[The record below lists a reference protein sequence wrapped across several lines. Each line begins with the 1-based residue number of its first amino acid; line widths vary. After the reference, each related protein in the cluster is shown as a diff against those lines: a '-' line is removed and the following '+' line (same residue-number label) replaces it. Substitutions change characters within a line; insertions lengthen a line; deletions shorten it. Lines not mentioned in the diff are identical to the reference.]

1 MVIEE
6 ARDFFFKGLTPN
18 KTWNSLN
25 DIEKQAAKNAISKKL
40 SNRNKSLF
48 ISLTSES
55 EILFKVSRD
64 IALHVGLETKYGSNT
79 VVSKIIG
86 GILKTLKDT
95 QPESIVDA
103 VSKNFHFASNTNAIA
118 RLKGQS
124 KSFSKVWDF
133 TATSLFSWMKNQTFD
148 SVFINEIEVKLNYLR
163 KDEVGLMVLRLFF
176 DSELI
181 LNYLNKSEVAKFDTP
196 AEISNTQ
203 GYSNLK
209 AQMAT
214 IETINPAVVNICN
227 KLKSYMGDI
236 DLFNAGAPTYYSI
249 LATSLSA
256 YFAQAEVQGQSSAY
270 LIFCEYIANQLMQL
284 CCTEIKCKE
293 STWDWTKE
301 SLNEWVS
308 RNNSEKF
315 ITTNTIGLETDR
327 KMHLIF
333 NLLVFNRVDMSIW
346 GVPAAGKRFA
356 TFWGDAL

>member
-1 MVIEE
+1 MVVEY
-6 ARDFFFKGLTPN
+6 ARNFFFKGLTPN
-18 KTWNSLN
+18 KEWNSLN
-25 DIEKQAAKNAISKKL
+25 DIEKQAAKNAITNNL
-40 SNRNKSLF
+40 SNKNKNLF

-55 EILFKVSRD
+55 EMLFKVSRD
-64 IALHVGLETKYGSNT
+64 IALHVGLETKCGKDT

-86 GILKTLKDT
+86 GVLTSLKDT

-103 VSKNFHFASNTNAIA
+103 VSKNFHFASNINAIA

-124 KSFSKVWDF
+124 KTFSKVWDF
-133 TATSLFSWMKNQTFD
+133 TATSLFSWMKNKTFD
-148 SVFINEIEVKLNYLR
+148 SVFINEIEVKLDYLR

-176 DSELI
+176 DSETI
-181 LNYLNKSEVAKFDTP
+181 LNYLKKTEVAKFDTP
-196 AEISNTQ
+196 VQISNTQ
-203 GYSNLK
+203 GYANLK
-209 AQMAT
+209 AQMST

-227 KLKSYMGDI
+227 KVKLFMGDI
-236 DLFNAGAPTYYSI
+236 DIFNAGAPTYYSI

-284 CCTEIKCKE
+284 CCTEIRCKE
-293 STWDWTKE
+293 TSWDWTKE

-308 RNNSEKF
+308 RNKSEKF
-315 ITTNTIGLETDR
+315 ITTNTIELETDR

-346 GVPAAGKRFA
+346 GVPAVGKRFA